1 MKNSSTS
8 TNFQTQHGRLI
19 NGRITL
25 KKNSNTKTIK
35 NIGLQ
40 LITANYFLKKNLIHK
55 ITTLQTK

>member
-40 LITANYFLKKNLIHK
+40 LITANYF
-55 ITTLQTK
+55 